1 MKLHGFLGTQVKE
14 RPFCAVVSKGKCWV
28 VFFIGID
35 VADGILGGGEGEK
48 PAGRKKYK

>member
-48 PAGRKKYK
+48 PARRKKYK

>member
-14 RPFCAVVSKGKCWV
+14 RPFCAVFSKGKCWV

-35 VADGILGGGEGEK
+35 VADGILGGGGRRETSQEK
-48 PAGRKKYK
+48 KV